1 MPTNISLMKW
11 LEKRYWSK
19 SKAKQIYYS
28 MENDWHKATSK
39 SAIAKSKKDHPSRYK
54 KPKAVVKKKVVKTV
68 KKVIKKSK
76 K

>member
-1 MPTNISLMKW
+1 MAVNISLMKW
-11 LEKRYWSK
+11 LEKRYSK

-39 SAIAKSKKDHPSRYK
+39 GAIAKSKKDHPSRYK
-54 KPKAVVKKKVVKTV
+54 KPNTVVKKKVVKTV
-68 KKVIKKSK
+68 KKATKKPK